1 MSGQPLQSS
10 TMDDWSTRATASWA
24 PIDCNMETLLHILLQ
39 HHPLGSLTEFR
50 NNSMIALQQH
60 SPHGTTL
67 TPHFFNHGDTKCE
80 RKSRKI
86 SHLIHRATGL
96 QTPGTPLPIH
106 SYPCQDPESH
116 PARTGTSQRPAL
128 LNELV
133 RSTSF
138 ALTIYTIPYPHG
150 HTGLQQ
156 NGNPSAA
163 APFLLDKEDATPV
176 YSLMHQT
183 FSDNRQK
190 NHIAEALTVS
200 RITLTDPGTDET
212 DTTPTLPPRPR
223 KLWASDPGAGDAALK
238 WQRVILIQDGKD
250 KGSTQAPIREG
261 LESAR
266 TRGTERYEGHVLAV
280 LTEVSPTDSIGN
292 IVHNVLLECYPQR
305 STVPAPDTLHYTL
318 GEFPSNLVW
327 SQEQT
332 PEHSLHLN
340 VMTGREMSLSYED
353 KLEWIIKEDSTIF
366 VFLPLPDTGRATSS
380 QSDEDMSD
388 TGQLPGNED
397 AMGIKLSNPLL
408 TQQQPQDQTQSQS
421 KQEGSLQKSQENEL
435 QQGEIPPSI
444 RQIFVRIPDMWN
456 EKGRKPTYT
465 QTIPTPTSLDSLEE
479 GFSLLLSIPTH
490 SFRIQYGGKPL
501 TNQVALE
508 AQGVTKG
515 TTVWM
520 MVGGLFG
527 GADMDMGD
535 SPRLASSAAT
545 PIHPPTQTHSQET

>member
-1 MSGQPLQSS
+1 
-10 TMDDWSTRATASWA
+10 
-24 PIDCNMETLLHILLQ
+24 
-39 HHPLGSLTEFR
+39 
-50 NNSMIALQQH
+50 MIALQQL
-60 SPHGTTL
+60 STQGTTL
-67 TPHFFNHGDTKCE
+67 TPHFFNHGDTKSK

-96 QTPGTPLPIH
+96 QVGTPSDPIH
-106 SYPCQDPESH
+106 PCQDTDSH

-138 ALTIYTIPYPHG
+138 ALTIYTIPYPQG
-150 HTGLQQ
+150 HTGL
-156 NGNPSAA
+156 NPSAA
-163 APFLLDKEDATPV
+163 APFLLDKDDITLA

-183 FSDNRQK
+183 FSDNLQK

-200 RITLTDPGTDET
+200 RITPTDPGNDET

-223 KLWASDPGAGDAALK
+223 KLWASDQGTGDAALT
-238 WQRVILIQDGKD
+238 WQRVILIHDGKD
-250 KGSTQAPIREG
+250 RGFTQAPIREG

-266 TRGTERYEGHVLAV
+266 TRGTERYEGHFLAV

-305 STVPAPDTLHYTL
+305 STVPAPDTLYYTL

-327 SQEQT
+327 SQERT

-353 KLEWIIKEDSTIF
+353 KLEWIIKEDSTIL
-366 VFLPLPDTGRATSS
+366 VFLPLPNTARATSS
-380 QSDEDMSD
+380 QFGEDMSH
-388 TGQLPGNED
+388 TGQLPGHED
-397 AMGIKLSNPLL
+397 ARRSKLSNLLL
-408 TQQQPQDQTQSQS
+408 TQQQTQDQTKSQS
-421 KQEGSLQKSQENEL
+421 KQGESLQKSQENEL
-435 QQGEIPPSI
+435 QQRGIPPSI
-444 RQIFVRIPDMWN
+444 HQIFVRIPDMWN

-465 QTIPTPTSLDSLEE
+465 QTMPTPTSLDSLKE
-479 GFSLLLSIPTH
+479 GLSLLLYIPTH
-490 SFRIQYGGKPL
+490 SFRIQYGGKTL

-520 MVGGLFG
+520 MIGGLFG

-535 SPRLASSAAT
+535 SPSLASSAAT
-545 PIHPPTQTHSQET
+545 PIHRPTQTHSQETQVSIDEWIDRLRISNPLTQDLATVNMLMTALNLTKD